1 MQVKDIK
8 ILNKFD
14 FYQLFTNFAIKYIK
28 FSLKG
33 FFVLYNAVD
42 IQKIL
47 PHRYP
52 FLLLDRV
59 TELIAGKHIEGFK
72 NVSISEPV
80 FQGHFPD
87 HPIYPG
93 VMIIEGMAQAG
104 GILAFKSMD
113 NASQEEINNKVVYFM
128 SIDKAKFRTPVVPG
142 DQLIYK
148 IDVIRNKGVVW
159 QLDAKAYVDDKLVA
173 QAELKAMI
181 VDKNKV

>member
-1 MQVKDIK
+1 M
-8 ILNKFD
+8 
-14 FYQLFTNFAIKYIK
+14 
-28 FSLKG
+28 
-33 FFVLYNAVD
+33 LYNVVE

-52 FLLLDRV
+52 FLLVDRI
-59 TELIAGKHIEGFK
+59 TKLEQGKSIEGYK

-104 GILAFKSMD
+104 GVLAFKSMD
-113 NASQEEINNKVVYFM
+113 NATQEEIENKVVYFM
-128 SIDKAKFRTPVVPG
+128 SIDKAKFRAPVTPG
-142 DQLIYK
+142 DQLFYK
-148 IDVIRNKGVVW
+148 INVIKNKGAVW
-159 QLDAKAYVDDKLVA
+159 QLDAKAYVDDKVVA

-181 VDKNKV
+181 VDK

>member
-1 MQVKDIK
+1 M
-8 ILNKFD
+8 
-14 FYQLFTNFAIKYIK
+14 
-28 FSLKG
+28 
-33 FFVLYNAVD
+33 LYDVVE

-52 FLLLDRV
+52 FLLVDRV
-59 TELIAGKHIEGFK
+59 DTLEKGVSIEAYK
-72 NVSISEPV
+72 NVSISEPI

-104 GILAFKSMD
+104 GVLAFQSSATED
-113 NASQEEINNKVVYFM
+113 QEEMANKVVYFM
-128 SIDKAKFRTPVVPG
+128 SIDKAKFRSPVTPG
-142 DQLIYK
+142 DKLVYK
-148 IDVIRNKGVVW
+148 LSVIKQRGAVW

-181 VDKNKV
+181 VDK

>member
-1 MQVKDIK
+1 M
-8 ILNKFD
+8 
-14 FYQLFTNFAIKYIK
+14 
-28 FSLKG
+28 
-33 FFVLYNAVD
+33 LYNVVE

-52 FLLLDRV
+52 FLLVDRIS
-59 TELIAGKHIEGFK
+59 ELREGKYIEGFK

-104 GILAFKSMD
+104 GVLAFKSM
-113 NASQEEINNKVVYFM
+113 SEEEQKDAENKVVYFM
-128 SIDKAKFRTPVVPG
+128 SIDKAKFRSPVTPG
-142 DQLIYK
+142 DQLVYK
-148 IDVIRNKGVVW
+148 LNVIKHRGNIW
-159 QLDAKAYVDDKLVA
+159 QLEAKAYVDDKVVA

-181 VDKNKV
+181 VDK